1 MMQDVLDYLAQ
12 AGDRTRRLLLRTAA
26 LLVSTV
32 SIVVASAHAQTSLP
46 RPEAIDEPA
55 IARSV
60 ELFLANRQ
68 VEALQALDPET
79 LERSG
84 KANLLT
90 GLIYL
95 NRPHEN
101 QEKARPYFERAGR
114 LGVSHAY
121 AALGNQILGDD
132 CADCPVQAAKL
143 FSQALA
149 DHDDPDAR
157 LGLALAWTELGKN
170 DSAQAEFDHLL
181 EDPTPL
187 YVRVLAASFAGAL
200 RIKQDPNR
208 AEELLL
214 FAALQGSAGA
224 QQILGLWY
232 LREGRKAE
240 AEMWLARAVG
250 QRAELAMKWY
260 RAQPHS
266 MQIEMVQRSVT
277 ELLQMAGTGENT
289 YFAKAARWCRRSG
302 AIDLLCLPHAAEHH
316 DACSLTQ
323 ETLDL
328 LGIKDFESS
337 PAYTSCRLR
346 EQFGNPLPEKPQ
358 TWPLLRD

>member
-1 MMQDVLDYLAQ
+1 MTKKALDNLAFTWKSVRQ
-12 AGDRTRRLLLRTAA
+12 A
-26 LLVSTV
+26 LLVTV
-32 SIVVASAHAQTSLP
+32 LAYGMVFVGSVYAQTSTP
-46 RPEAIDEPA
+46 QPEVIVEPG
-55 IARSV
+55 IARAV

-68 VEALQALDPET
+68 YEALQALAPET

-84 KANLLT
+84 KANLLA

-101 QEKARPYFERAGR
+101 PDKARPYFERAGR

-121 AALGNQILGDD
+121 AALGNLILGDD
-132 CADCPVQAAKL
+132 CADCPVRAAKL
-143 FSQALA
+143 LSQALA

-157 LGLALAWTELGKN
+157 LGLALAWLELGKKQ
-170 DSAQAEFDHLL
+170 SAQAEFDRLL

-187 YVRVLAASFAGAL
+187 YIRVLAASFAGAF
-200 RIKQDPNR
+200 RVESDPKR

-214 FAALQGSAGA
+214 FAASQGSAGA
-224 QQILGLWY
+224 QEILGLWY
-232 LREGRKAE
+232 LREGRKSE
-240 AEMWLARAVG
+240 AESWLARAVG

-260 RAQPHS
+260 RAQSRS
-266 MQIEMVQRSVT
+266 MQIEIVQQSIN
-277 ELLQMAGTGENT
+277 ELVQMSGTGQNT

-302 AIDLLCLPHAAEHH
+302 AIDLLCLPYAAENY

-337 PAYTSCRLR
+337 PAYDSCRLR
-346 EQFGNPLPEKPQ
+346 ERYGNPLPEKPQ
-358 TWPLLRD
+358 KWPLLRD

>member
-1 MMQDVLDYLAQ
+1 MTKKALDHLVSAWKSARQ
-12 AGDRTRRLLLRTAA
+12 A
-26 LLVSTV
+26 LLAVATV
-32 SIVVASAHAQTSLP
+32 LAYGMVIVGSVYAQTSP
-46 RPEAIDEPA
+46 PQPQAIDELV
-55 IARSV
+55 IARAV

-68 VEALQALDPET
+68 YEALQALAPET

-84 KANLLT
+84 KANLLA

-101 QEKARPYFERAGR
+101 PDKARPYFERAGR

-121 AALGNQILGDD
+121 AALGNLILGDD
-132 CADCPVQAAKL
+132 CADCPVRAAKL
-143 FSQALA
+143 LSQALA

-157 LGLALAWTELGKN
+157 LGLALAWIELGKKQ
-170 DSAQAEFDHLL
+170 SAQAEFDRLL

-187 YVRVLAASFAGAL
+187 YIRVLAASFAGAF
-200 RIKQDPNR
+200 RVESDPKR

-214 FAALQGSAGA
+214 FAASQGSAGA
-224 QQILGLWY
+224 QEILGLWY
-232 LREGRKAE
+232 LREGRKSE
-240 AEMWLARAVG
+240 AESWLARAVG

-260 RAQPHS
+260 RAQSRS
-266 MQIEMVQRSVT
+266 MQIEIVQQSIN
-277 ELLQMAGTGENT
+277 ELVQMSGTGQNT

-302 AIDLLCLPHAAEHH
+302 AIDLLCLPDAAEHH

-337 PAYTSCRLR
+337 PAYNSCRLR
-346 EQFGNPLPEKPQ
+346 ERYGNPLPEKPQ

>member
-1 MMQDVLDYLAQ
+1 LSCTWNSA
-12 AGDRTRRLLLRTAA
+12 RRLLLTTAA
-26 LLVSTV
+26 VLVCV
-32 SIVVASAHAQTSLP
+32 ILIVDAVHAQTSSSQA
-46 RPEAIDEPA
+46 EATDQPV
-55 IARSV
+55 IARAV

-68 VEALQALDPET
+68 YEALQALPPET

-84 KANLLT
+84 KVNLLA

-101 QEKARPYFERAGR
+101 PDKARPYLERAGR

-121 AALGNQILGDD
+121 AVLGNLILGDD
-132 CADCPVQAAKL
+132 CADCPVSAAKL
-143 FSQALA
+143 LSQALA
-149 DHDDPDAR
+149 GHDDPDAR
-157 LGLALAWTELGKN
+157 LGLALAWTELGKKE
-170 DSAQAEFDHLL
+170 SAQPEFDRLL

-187 YVRVLAASFAGAL
+187 DIRVLAASFAGAFRL
-200 RIKQDPNR
+200 ETDPKR

-232 LREGRKAE
+232 VREGRKAE

-260 RAQPHS
+260 RAQPRS
-266 MQIEMVQRSVT
+266 TQVEIVQRSIN
-277 ELLQMAGTGENT
+277 ELVQMSETGENT

-316 DACSLTQ
+316 DTCSLTQ

-337 PAYTSCRLR
+337 PAYNSCRLR
-346 EQFGNPLPEKPQ
+346 QRYGNPLPEKPR
-358 TWPLLRD
+358 TWPLLRG